1 MSSCEY
7 TVTLLRH
14 ILSRRSFL
22 LTGEDNISAFES
34 KIPLP
39 CPSADEP
46 ARLSHLEELF
56 RAEMIDELRHAAYS
70 MGMNTSQVDFVT
82 VSLLLDEAA
91 ANSRFVC
98 ELEPNT
104 ENLVDSIMSG
114 RDETCEWL
122 LRRGAQLPIDSR
134 TLLLTLFATRN
145 MHRTVSY
152 LIDNRMLPMHMM
164 SLRHLEAAVDSPYVA
179 LARILASRPLIEMQ
193 FKALPIATKRDYNLR
208 FFYWHTR
215 AVVLGDIGAEQL
227 RLLARHFDLS
237 LFNEETF
244 LAMLRQFGDC
254 WEELGDKQIKK
265 IQSDDDNS
273 FAPFRALRQ
282 LVLSCEDQPMK
293 GRYAQFYT
301 LAKVILGA
309 AYRGDS
315 EKLIGL
321 LSLDMSLEC
330 TEPNTLWEQSHFD
343 LWHNLIESSAA

>member
-1 MSSCEY
+1 MSSSEY
-7 TVTLLRH
+7 TLALLRH

-22 LTGEDNISAFES
+22 MTGEDNIIAFES

-39 CPSADEP
+39 RAGADE
-46 ARLSHLEELF
+46 AERLCHLEELF
-56 RAEMIDELRHAAYS
+56 RTAMIDELRHASYS
-70 MGMNTSQVDFVT
+70 MSMNTSQIDFVA

-91 ANSRFVC
+91 ANARFVC
-98 ELEPNT
+98 DLEPT
-104 ENLVDSIMSG
+104 AENLVNSIMANL
-114 RDETCEWL
+114 DETCEWL
-122 LRRGAQLPIDSR
+122 LRRGAQLPTNSSK
-134 TLLLTLFATRN
+134 LLLVLFSTHN

-152 LIDNRMLPMHMM
+152 LIDNRMLPMHTM
-164 SLRHLEAAVDSPYVA
+164 SLVHLAAAVDSPYVS

-193 FKALPIATKRDYNLR
+193 FKALPISIKRDFNLR

-227 RLLARHFDLS
+227 RVLERYFDLS

-265 IQSDDDNS
+265 IQSDDNNS

-282 LVLSCEDQPMK
+282 LVLSREDQPMK
-293 GRYAQFYT
+293 GWYAQFYT

-309 AYRGDS
+309 AYLGDS

-330 TEPNTLWEQSHFD
+330 IESGTIWEQYHFD
-343 LWHNLIESSAA
+343 LWHNQIESSAA